1 MATTSAWLS
10 LVAHPGPA
18 VGEPIEALCRWRFGA
33 DVARRVVHALRRVIR
48 KQDSE
53 SLILSSIAGPEG
65 QVSVVCTPL
74 TAPVVGGVE
83 EIVMVFRTETAR
95 VPTVDPAA
103 VRRAELLT
111 PRERDVLLALAEG
124 LSSGSVGER
133 LGIRE
138 STVRG
143 HIKSLLQKLQVH
155 TQLQAV
161 LVGIRAGVVPL
172 GGNPS

>member
-1 MATTSAWLS
+1 
-10 LVAHPGPA
+10 
-18 VGEPIEALCRWRFGA
+18 
-33 DVARRVVHALRRVIR
+33 
-48 KQDSE
+48 
-53 SLILSSIAGPEG
+53 
-65 QVSVVCTPL
+65 
-74 TAPVVGGVE
+74 
-83 EIVMVFRTETAR
+83 MVFHTDADN

-111 PRERDVLLALAEG
+111 PRQRDVLLALSEG
-124 LSSGSVGER
+124 LSSSRVAER

-172 GGNPS
+172 DVTPS